1 MENTVRNPLKH
12 LAVLAAS
19 GEECNVFLQGQLS
32 NDLRELT
39 AHRAQLSTLNSAKGR
54 VLAVLQLARLGT
66 GVVAVL
72 PSAIG
77 QSVLEYLSK
86 FVLRTKVVLTVDDK
100 LDCFGLMGDNANASL
115 ERLGGQS
122 VERDWNS
129 ITLDGGM
136 VAWRAPSRV
145 CRVIVAGP
153 TPSVTKAYESLS
165 ELPVGDPHAWRLQ
178 DILAGLPEIL
188 PPTQDKFVAQ
198 MLRLDDLGAI
208 SFTKGCYTGQEV
220 IARTHYLGKVKRGSA
235 IGCTEATRPLKPAE
249 VLEVDGKPAAIVV
262 SAAPT
267 PQGGQTV
274 LAVLHKEFPA
284 GTKFLAQDGV
294 SVSLGEAEPPSKPK
308 A

>member
-12 LAVLAAS
+12 LAVLAAA

-39 AHRAQLSTLNSAKGR
+39 AHRAQLSSLNSAKGR
-54 VLAVLQLARLGT
+54 VLAVLQVARLGT

-77 QSVLEYLSK
+77 PSVLEHLNK
-86 FVLRTKVVLTVDDK
+86 FVLRTKVTLTVDDK
-100 LDCFGLMGDNANASL
+100 ADCFGLMGENANDAL

-122 VERDWNS
+122 LERDWAS
-129 ITLDGGM
+129 VALDGGM
-136 VAWRAPSRV
+136 VAWRAPGRV
-145 CRVIVAGP
+145 CRIIVAGP
-153 TPSVTKAYESLS
+153 TAKVTKAYDSLS
-165 ELPVGDPHAWRLQ
+165 ELPVGDLHSWRLQ
-178 DILAGLPEIL
+178 DILASIPEML

-220 IARTHYLGKVKRGSA
+220 IARAHYLGKVKRGSVV
-235 IGCTEATRPLKPAE
+235 GCTQAKRPLKPAE
-249 VLEVDGKPAAIVV
+249 VLEVEGKPAAIVV

-267 PQGGQTV
+267 PEGGQTV
-274 LAVLHKEFPA
+274 LAVLHQEFPA
-284 GTKFLAQDGV
+284 GTKFTAADGV
-294 SVSLGEAEPPSKPK
+294 EVSLGAK